1 MQWLGRALDYA
12 GARASA
18 EPALRAWAGIRMAVT
33 DSTEVEYVAAVA
45 GDPMAMCGDF
55 TALTPDVML
64 EAVEQALGVR
74 LTGLAQPH
82 HSYINRVYE
91 VQTTAGERLI
101 AKFYRPGRWSR
112 AAVLDEHEFVLECAA
127 DEIPV
132 VAPLSLA
139 SGTLGEAQGILFA
152 VFPKRWGRAFE
163 ATGDEDWRRLG
174 RILSRLHVVGARR
187 AAAHRVVMHPA
198 ASTTADLAQLQAAEV
213 VTARQRAD
221 FFRTGA
227 EILDLIQGAF
237 ADVPLQRIHGDCHR
251 QNILE
256 RPGEGLMLIDFDDMV
271 MGPPVQDLWML
282 LPDQVERSRREIQ
295 LIVEGYE
302 TFQEFDDT
310 VLRLIEPLRAMR
322 MLYFLAWCSRQS
334 QDPNFALKF
343 PDWQTDAFW
352 RQQVSDLRRQ
362 IEVLRGRG

>member
-1 MQWLGRALDYA
+1 MRPPRSRLATAKGLQQVRLG
-12 GARASA
+12 GA
-18 EPALRAWAGIRMAVT
+18 AWPGET
-33 DSTEVEYVAAVA
+33 
-45 GDPMAMCGDF
+45 MAMCEDF

-64 EAVEQALGVR
+64 DAVEQALGAR

-91 VQTTAGERLI
+91 VQAAGGERLI

-112 AAVLDEHEFVLECAA
+112 AAVQDEHQFLQECAA
-127 DEIPV
+127 EEIPV
-132 VAPLSLA
+132 VAPLALA
-139 SGTLGEAQGILFA
+139 GSTLHETNGILFA
-152 VFPKRWGRAFE
+152 LFPKRWGRAFE
-163 ATGDEDWRRLG
+163 ATSEEDWRRLG
-174 RILSRLHVVGARR
+174 RILSRLHIIGARHDAPQR
-187 AAAHRVVMHPA
+187 LVMHPA
-198 ASTTADLAQLQAAEV
+198 ASTTADLAQLRAADV
-213 VTARQRAD
+213 VAARQRAD
-221 FFRTGA
+221 FFQIGT
-227 EILDLIQGAF
+227 EILELITEPF

-256 RPGEGLMLIDFDDMV
+256 RPGEGLLLIDFDDMV

-282 LPDQVERSRREIQ
+282 LPDHMERSRREIQ

-302 TFQEFDDT
+302 TFQDFDDAT
-310 VLRLIEPLRAMR
+310 LRLIEPLRAMR
-322 MLYFLAWCSRQS
+322 MLYFLAWCSRQA

-362 IEVLRGRG
+362 LEVLRGRG